1 LSGSWNAASITVDHE
16 AYAQRRPTDRSRLI
30 ALRRERRIRVGD
42 MLSFSFENAATLT
55 YQVQEMVFTERL
67 IDPQDIEHEL
77 DVYGGMLPDSYG
89 LVATMLVELT
99 DPETVR
105 DELARLDGLQR
116 AVRLEVGG
124 ENPYYVTAEEI
135 PGPDEDPTQPGPLV
149 SVHVFRFRFNAAAR
163 DAFRDPAQPVE
174 LVVDHP
180 EYADAAPI
188 AGAVR
193 TALIADLAL

>member
-1 LSGSWNAASITVDHE
+1 M
-16 AYAQRRPTDRSRLI
+16 I
-30 ALRRERRIRVGD
+30 ALRRERKIRVGD
-42 MLSFSFENAATLT
+42 MLSFAFENTATLT

-67 IDPQDIEHEL
+67 TDADQVAHEL
-77 DVYGGMLPDSYG
+77 DAYGRMLPDSHS

-105 DELARLDGLQR
+105 DELARLDGLQQ
-116 AVRLEVGG
+116 AIRLEIGG
-124 ENPYYVTAEEI
+124 ANPYYVTAEEI
-135 PGPDEDPTQPGPLV
+135 AGLDEDPSQPGPLV
-149 SVHVFRFRFNAAAR
+149 SVHVFRFRFNAEAR

-188 AGAVR
+188 AGAAR

>member
-1 LSGSWNAASITVDHE
+1 LSGSWNAASITLDHE
-16 AYAQRRPTDRSRLI
+16 AYAQRRPAERSRMI
-30 ALRRERRIRVGD
+30 AIRRERKIHVGD
-42 MLSFSFENAATLT
+42 MLSFAFENTATLT

-67 IDPQDIEHEL
+67 ADAADVAHEL
-77 DVYGGMLPDSYG
+77 DVYGPMLPDSHS
-89 LVATMLVELT
+89 LVATMFVELT

-116 AVRLEVGG
+116 AVRLEIGG
-124 ENPYYVTAEEI
+124 ANPYYVTAEEI
-135 PGPDEDPTQPGPLV
+135 AGPDEDSAQPGPLV

-188 AGAVR
+188 TGALR